1 MRLMAGVSA
10 IALGMI
16 AIASTPAVAFDEVNW
31 TWDAT
36 VTETVLKNVD
46 INIDIA
52 PTGLVMLEDLQ
63 VQIGDVTATSTVAG
77 IHNTQPE
84 GSTPGGPQVIDLGTL
99 QSTGTYNPTTGVITD
114 GVNADVATEATF
126 LAGTV
131 NTGSPYGVTLN
142 FDLGTITVD
151 SAPGEAGAPLDAL
164 VELPEV
170 VSSAT
175 AVGNNTTINA
185 DTAVELHETQ
195 IAVGIDTTFGEDGQP
210 SIDDLTLANI
220 AATSTVSDILNAS
233 VDSLATAVGNNLSV
247 SITAAGP
254 DRLLMADV
262 TQLSGAN
269 VSATSDVSDVLVSN
283 YVNLGALDRPLV
295 NSMATA
301 VGNNKSITVNAP
313 SVSVAP

>member
-84 GSTPGGPQVIDLGTL
+84 GATPGGPQVIDLGTL